1 MNTAELTEIAKA
13 ECKKVAAEWLASDRT
28 AKLGDL
34 HVQARK
40 NFEACALELG
50 ATNHEIEWVDIRG
63 LSIKAINGVL
73 KDHYHER
80 VSRNDVPFY
89 KVHKALVAG
98 EDR

>member
-1 MNTAELTEIAKA
+1 MY
-13 ECKKVAAEWLASDRT
+13 KVDRTKRRSDVAEWLASDRT

-50 ATNHEIEWVDIRG
+50 ATKHEIEWVDIRG

-73 KDHYHER
+73 TDHYHER